1 MGDVTLSSN
10 RADPFGTGMGGNHEP
25 FTFRR
30 LVSVPSREDALA
42 RINARYLSFGRSSHV
57 YHAMKHG
64 YRSHAVRHGILAP
77 CRGRY
82 INNSR
87 NAREHLTCY

>member
-57 YHAMKHG
+57 CHAMKHG
-64 YRSHAVRHGILAP
+64 YRSHAVRRRFLALIQ
-77 CRGRY
+77 GRY